1 MRPQFEVGKADGGLS
16 RSAVNGWI
24 ERAAAGQGR
33 SGRSGRGLTPL
44 LIYPAEPAGGIRE
57 PDRMPFAAVQGRDS
71 MGQFSTHFSL
81 EERTM
86 GLLKEFKEFALRGN
100 VIDLAV
106 GVIIGGAFGKITGSL
121 VNDVLMPPLGIV
133 AKTDFKGLY
142 IPLFDTAKAVT
153 DKKLPPL
160 FSLSDIQKANLPA
173 LAYGS
178 FFTAVIDFLI
188 LAFCVFLM
196 VKLMNM
202 AIKRFDF
209 LQKQEAAATPPEPPP
224 DVKLLT
230 EIRDLLKAK

>member
-1 MRPQFEVGKADGGLS
+1 
-16 RSAVNGWI
+16 
-24 ERAAAGQGR
+24 
-33 SGRSGRGLTPL
+33 
-44 LIYPAEPAGGIRE
+44 
-57 PDRMPFAAVQGRDS
+57 
-71 MGQFSTHFSL
+71 
-81 EERTM
+81 M

-133 AKTDFKGLY
+133 AKTDFKSLY
-142 IPLFDTAKAVT
+142 VPLFDTAKAVA
-153 DKKLPPL
+153 DKKLPAQY
-160 FSLSDIQKANLPA
+160 SLSDIQKSNLPV

-178 FFTAVIDFLI
+178 LLTTVIDFVI

-196 VKLMNM
+196 IKLMNM
-202 AIKRFDF
+202 AMKRFDF
-209 LQKQEAAATPPEPPP
+209 LQKQEAAAAPPPEPPA

>member
-1 MRPQFEVGKADGGLS
+1 
-16 RSAVNGWI
+16 
-24 ERAAAGQGR
+24 
-33 SGRSGRGLTPL
+33 
-44 LIYPAEPAGGIRE
+44 
-57 PDRMPFAAVQGRDS
+57 
-71 MGQFSTHFSL
+71 
-81 EERTM
+81 M
-86 GLLKEFKEFALRGN
+86 GLLKEFKESALRGN

-133 AKTDFKGLY
+133 AKTDFKSLY
-142 IPLFDTAKAVT
+142 VPLFDTAKAVT
-153 DKKLPPL
+153 DQQLPTVY
-160 FSLSDIQKANLPA
+160 SLSDIQKANLPV

-178 FFTAVIDFLI
+178 FLTTVIDFVI

-202 AIKRFDF
+202 AMKRFDF
-209 LQKQEAAATPPEPPP
+209 LQKQEAAASPPEPPA